1 MWLQSL
7 KQSREGHAMNRSSK
21 TRRQLFLEIEE
32 LGTALDVARQRLQE
46 ANESLLERMTER
58 NPAEDVLAERLKF
71 ETLLADIS
79 AHFVNLPADR
89 IDSEILEA
97 QRRICELLHLDRSS
111 LWRFCEGAPGTLQ
124 MTHLHQPPG
133 SLVPAEPINTRDYF
147 PWVHRKLMG
156 GETVIITKMS
166 DLPREASRDL
176 ESFRLYGTRAVVVVP
191 LSVGGG
197 SVFGALTFAVMREE
211 RSWPE
216 TVVKGFQLIAHVF
229 ANAFARGEAER
240 SLKERLQFEMLL
252 ADISARFVNLPA
264 DQLDG
269 AIEDAQRLVCE
280 CLGLDLS
287 ALWQWSAEDPGLLTI
302 THIYRSLEGPP
313 LPEPMDAR
321 EYFPWCGQQLKAGK
335 LIAVSSMEDLPAEA
349 ARDRE
354 TWRHY
359 GVKTSLTFPL
369 SVGDEPPI
377 GAMSFNTMRAERAWP
392 ETIVKRLQL
401 VAQILTN
408 ALARK
413 RAYNELRES
422 EMRLSMATT
431 AAGAGLWFMDLDTNH
446 VWVTPKTR
454 ELFHFAPDAALN
466 DESFYELMHSED
478 REWVRQAVRQAV
490 QNGETLGSEYRIV
503 HPDGSVR
510 WILALGRA
518 FSKTPGPPER
528 LMGVSIDITARK
540 EMEDRLREQ
549 LAEIERLKLKLE
561 QENIFLRDE
570 ILLKDGH
577 DEIVGRSAA
586 MKQVLAQV
594 EQVAGTEAT
603 VLLQGETGTGK
614 ELLARTIHR
623 LSPRKDRPLV
633 TVNCASLPPTL
644 IETELFGRERGAY
657 TGAMTRMAG
666 RFELADRSTLFLDEI
681 GELPLDLQAKLLR
694 VLEEGRFERLGSTKS
709 LQVNVRIIA
718 ATNRNLS
725 QEVAAGRFRKDLY
738 YRLNVFPISIP
749 PLRERSE
756 DVPPLVWA
764 FVKQYEK
771 KMGKRIDRIP
781 LKSMDALQRY
791 PWPGNARELRNII
804 EHAMIISSGGKLQ
817 ARPPDEATG
826 EFPASRSLE
835 EIERRHVLRVLSETG
850 WRIAGKGGAAEV
862 LGMKRTTLLTR
873 IKKLRIQRPAS

>member
-1 MWLQSL
+1 MGKNKSEKSNEQVVASE
-7 KQSREGHAMNRSSK
+7 KGP
-21 TRRQLFLEIEE
+21 EE
-32 LGTALDVARQRLQE
+32 R
-46 ANESLLERMTER
+46 
-58 NPAEDVLAERLKF
+58 PKF
-71 ETLLADIS
+71 EMLLVNLS
-79 AHFVNLPADR
+79 AHFVNLPAER

-111 LWRFCEGAPGTLQ
+111 LWQFCEGAPGTLQ

-133 SLVPAEPINTRDYF
+133 SFVPGEPINTRDFF
-147 PWVHRKLMG
+147 PWAHKKLLG
-156 GETVIITKMS
+156 GETVIISKMS

-176 ESFRLYGTRAVVVVP
+176 ESFRLYGTRAAVVVP

-197 SVFGALTFAVMREE
+197 PVFGALTFAVIGEE
-211 RSWPE
+211 RNWSE
-216 TVVKGFQLIAHVF
+216 TVVKGFQLIGHVF
-229 ANAFARGEAER
+229 ANAFARRDAEK
-240 SLKERLQFEMLL
+240 SLKERLQFEMRL
-252 ADISARFVNLPA
+252 ADISVRFVDLPA
-264 DQLDG
+264 EQLDG

-280 CLGLDLS
+280 SLGLDLS
-287 ALWQWSAEDPGLLTI
+287 ALWQWSAEDPGLLTM

-313 LPEPMDAR
+313 LPEPMDAQ
-321 EYFPWCGQQLKAGK
+321 EYFPWCARQLEAGN

-369 SVGDEPPI
+369 SVGDGPPI
-377 GAMSFNTMRAERAWP
+377 GAMSFNTTRVERAWP

-401 VAQILTN
+401 FTQIITN

-413 RAYNELRES
+413 RAHNELCES

-431 AAGAGLWFMDLDTNH
+431 AAGAGLWIQDLDTGH

-454 ELFHFAPDAALN
+454 DLYHFAPDEALT
-466 DESFYELMHSED
+466 DKSFYEVMHAED
-478 REWVRQAVRQAV
+478 REGVKQSVQQAIQS
-490 QNGETLGSEYRIV
+490 GEYLKSELRIV
-503 HPDGSVR
+503 EPDGNVR

-518 FSKTPGPPER
+518 FTKTPGLPER

-540 EMEDRLREQ
+540 EMEDRLRDQ
-549 LAEIERLKLKLE
+549 LNEIEQLKLKLE

-570 ILLKDGH
+570 ILLQHPH

-586 MKQVLAQV
+586 MKKVLAQV
-594 EQVAGTEAT
+594 EQVTGTEAT

-614 ELLARTIHR
+614 ELLARAIHR
-623 LSPRKDRPLV
+623 LSLRKDRPLV

-694 VLEEGRFERLGSTKS
+694 VLEEGRFERLGSAKS

-718 ATNRNLS
+718 ATNRDLAH
-725 QEVAAGRFRKDLY
+725 EVAEGRFRKDLY
-738 YRLNVFPISIP
+738 YRLNVFPITIP

-781 LKSMDALQRY
+781 RRSMEALQRY
-791 PWPGNARELRNII
+791 PWPGNARELRNIV
-804 EHAMIISSGGKLQ
+804 EHAMITSSGGELHL
-817 ARPPDEATG
+817 RLPDQTSVDI
-826 EFPASRSLE
+826 PAGRNLE
-835 EIERRHVLRVLSETG
+835 EIERRHVLKVLTETG
-850 WRIAGKGGAAEV
+850 WRIGGKGGAAEI
-862 LGMKRTTLLTR
+862 LGMKRTTLLTKM
-873 IKKLRIQRPAS
+873 KKLGIQRPAF